1 MSASNIDKTRKD
13 ESSSSNSNNTSNNTS
28 GNNSSNNN
36 NNNITPYPTQRSPSQ
51 QRDQNHSKGIRLV
64 TIGLFSLAIL
74 FIIYSR
80 YQDPVNLT
88 PDAIHGVQR
97 LAYGFYVAM
106 IAAFCTI
113 AYGMHKYHIVKIA
126 EWNTGY
132 RDLNSIIAH
141 TIQNSRARKT
151 FIITFITYGIFFSL
165 ASGTLVYQPEVDF
178 EIHYGADIP
187 SGFVSPCCGD
197 IGYMPKIIIYLT
209 NNIGLQI
216 IPINLVLQIIVSYL
230 VGLNAALAVGA
241 YATSKKR
248 RGLGTIGAATGLFIA
263 CPTCAGTFF
272 SVFLGTASGIVLSA
286 ALAQMQTLFIAIS
299 IPVLLLTPYLI
310 ARRIRG
316 PTQGKGCEIIDL
328 KNDSADDNIEND
340 STDDMDHNINGK

>member
-1 MSASNIDKTRKD
+1 MDTSNIDKTSKQ
-13 ESSSSNSNNTSNNTS
+13 EPT
-28 GNNSSNNN
+28 SNNN
-36 NNNITPYPTQRSPSQ
+36 NAESYPTQNSPSRQ
-51 QRDQNHSKGIRLV
+51 HNQNNSKGTRLV
-64 TIGLFSLAIL
+64 IIGFFSLAIL
-74 FIIYSR
+74 FTIYSR

-88 PDAIHGVQR
+88 PDAIHVVQR

-113 AYGMHKYHIVKIA
+113 AYGMYRYHIAKIA
-126 EWNTGY
+126 EWNTGH
-132 RDLNSIIAH
+132 RNLNSIIAH
-141 TIQNSRARKT
+141 TIQNSRARKIFIVT
-151 FIITFITYGIFFSL
+151 FVTYGIFFSL

-187 SGFVSPCCGD
+187 SGFVAPCCDD
-197 IGYMPKIIIYLT
+197 IGYMPKVIIYLT

-230 VGLNAALAVGA
+230 VALNAALAIGA
-241 YATSKKR
+241 YTTSKKR

-310 ARRIRG
+310 ARRMKNI
-316 PTQGKGCEIIDL
+316 TQDSECEITNL
-328 KNDSADDNIEND
+328 KHD
-340 STDDMDHNINGK
+340 STDDSIKNNSTDDTNHNTDNKSIT